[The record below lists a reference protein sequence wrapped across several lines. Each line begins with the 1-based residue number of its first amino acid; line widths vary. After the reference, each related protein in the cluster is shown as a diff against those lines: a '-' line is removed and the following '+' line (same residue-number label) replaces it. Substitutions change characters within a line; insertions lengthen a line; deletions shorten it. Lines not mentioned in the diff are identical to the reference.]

1 MKTLE
6 LRPEINPKEVAR
18 RLVSLSGGRKE
29 AINTIVDGCHA
40 LPEGFGNLL
49 FNIAQEVPRVRESQD
64 AYLFVHYGK
73 TRKGGAPGIKRY
85 L

>member
-6 LRPEINPKEVAR
+6 MRLDPKSIAKK
-18 RLVSLSGGRKE
+18 LVSLSGGKKE
-29 AINTIVDGCHA
+29 AINTIVEGSRA

-64 AYLFVHYGK
+64 AYRFIHYGK
-73 TRKGGAPGIKRY
+73 TRKGGAPSIKRY